1 MLRPA
6 TPNIGFK
13 SNVVNP
19 NHRSTH
25 QGDRHGHNHK
35 IEFCVHIGHVMHEQ
49 NSGERIHH
57 GKKCRQPKS
66 PFAVSPSKANVPACE
81 DHRKQH
87 QRCSACDDREQ
98 SNRPRAT
105 DFLFR
110 HPVRRRGPGR
120 DQMEI
125 NRLAAIRSGSD
136 VNWSAIA
143 FIRTL
148 PIPLQIE
155 WLNGKPLGRGRLKVT
170 YVQTCLLEHFL
181 PIGFGSCRL
190 GLILRGNGTEC
201 VESPHRIQRYQHHA

>member
-1 MLRPA
+1 
-6 TPNIGFK
+6 
-13 SNVVNP
+13 
-19 NHRSTH
+19 
-25 QGDRHGHNHK
+25 
-35 IEFCVHIGHVMHEQ
+35 
-49 NSGERIHH
+49 
-57 GKKCRQPKS
+57 
-66 PFAVSPSKANVPACE
+66 SKANVPACE

-87 QRCSACDDREQ
+87 QCCSACDDREQ
-98 SNRPRAT
+98 RNGARAT

-181 PIGFGSCRL
+181 PIGFRSSWSG
-190 GLILRGNGTEC
+190 
-201 VESPHRIQRYQHHA
+201 VIQRGSGRDGVGWPER